1 MIKKVLKKLLN
12 MQNHSAYKKKKKKK
26 KKVIDGYYFD
36 GKKSIT
42 LYKYIN

>member
-1 MIKKVLKKLLN
+1 MIKKVLKKLLSMRN
-12 MQNHSAYKKKKKKK
+12 RSAYKKRKKK

-42 LYKYIN
+42 LYKDIN